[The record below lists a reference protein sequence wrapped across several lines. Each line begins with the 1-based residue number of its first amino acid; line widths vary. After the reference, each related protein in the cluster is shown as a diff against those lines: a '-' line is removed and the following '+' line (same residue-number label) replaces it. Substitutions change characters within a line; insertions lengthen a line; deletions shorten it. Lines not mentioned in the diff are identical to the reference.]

1 MLAELYIDNFIIIKK
16 DNIFFEDKFNV
27 LTGETGSGKSIIL
40 EAINLLLG
48 KRASKDT
55 IGNFKDQTIIEAV
68 FILKDPLIYK
78 LEGLGI
84 SFDDEKLI
92 ITRNIGKNSSSI
104 RINGRL
110 SNINILKE
118 ISDDLIDIYKQGD
131 SNIYMNKANYIDLID
146 SYQNDQR
153 TKDLRKNL
161 YDLSKEKND
170 YLRRFKDFDLT
181 DEELT
186 RERDLV
192 KYQIDEIDS
201 VDLFNIDEEELEHE
215 YKRLT
220 NISSLKEGFYKTLEL
235 IDSNDYDMPSISS
248 LLSEASSNIGDFID
262 IDHKSSELYNRLV
275 ALSDELNDI
284 YSEADS
290 YVDFLSTDP
299 EKLET
304 LEDLNK
310 KLFDLKRKYG
320 NNIEEIKDY
329 YESMKERLEELDQI
343 DDLRNNLTSILD
355 NIDKKMAANSEEI
368 HEIRLKKIES
378 LEKSLNKEIVEL
390 NIKNGK
396 FKVDLKKK
404 DNIDKLGFDDIDFLI
419 RTNKGESLTSL
430 TKTASGGEISRIM
443 LAFKEVFASFDD
455 IDTMIFDEI
464 DTGISGRTAQIVGE
478 KILDLSK
485 KRQVIAI
492 SHLPQIASLAN
503 NHILISKEDDG
514 NFTISSSKNIK
525 EEKRTLEIARL
536 IGGVDIT
543 ETTIKSAREILEM
556 AEDLRNEWRKVLWE
570 DNKIWYNLWW
580 KDTKIK
586 SWDCRTWE

>member
-16 DNIFFEDKFNV
+16 DHIFFEDKFNV

-48 KRASKDT
+48 KRASKDI
-55 IGNFKDQTIIEAV
+55 IGNFKDQTVIEAV
-68 FILKDPLIYK
+68 FILKDKLIK
-78 LEGLGI
+78 KFENLGI
-84 SFDDEKLI
+84 SFDDDKLI
-92 ITRNIGKNSSSI
+92 VTRSIGKNTSSI

-131 SNIYMNKANYIDLID
+131 SNIYMNKSNYIDLID
-146 SYQNDQR
+146 SYQNDEKTR
-153 TKDLRKNL
+153 EIRNVLSNL
-161 YDLSKEKND
+161 FKEKND
-170 YLRRFKDFDLT
+170 YLKRFKDFDLT
-181 DEELT
+181 DEELS
-186 RERDLV
+186 RERDLLN
-192 KYQIDEIDS
+192 YQIDEIES
-201 VDLFNIDEEELEHE
+201 IDLFNIDEEELESE

-220 NISSLKEGFYKTLEL
+220 NISSLKEGYYRMLEL
-235 IDSNDYDMPSISS
+235 LDSSDYDTPSASKIIN
-248 LLSEASSNIGDFID
+248 EAASNVADFIE
-262 IDHKSSELYNRLV
+262 IDKKSSELYNRLIT
-275 ALSDELNDI
+275 LSDELDDI
-284 YSEADS
+284 YSDADS

-299 EKLET
+299 EKLEA

-320 NNIEEIKDY
+320 NNIEDIKVY
-329 YESMKERLEELDQI
+329 YDSVKERLEELDKI
-343 DDLRNNLTSILD
+343 DDLRNNLTDILAS
-355 NIDKKMAANSEEI
+355 IDKKMLKNAEEI
-368 HEIRLKKIES
+368 HEIRLKKINN

-396 FKVDLKKK
+396 FKVDLNKK
-404 DNIDKLGFDDIDFLI
+404 DNIDKTGFDDIDFLI
-419 RTNKGESLTSL
+419 RTNKGENLTSL

-478 KILDLSK
+478 KISDLSN

-503 NHILISKEDDG
+503 NHILISKEDCGD
-514 NFTISSSKNIK
+514 FTISSSQNIK
-525 EEKRTLEIARL
+525 GDERTLEIARL

-543 ETTIKSAREILEM
+543 QTTIKSAREILQM
-556 AEDLRNEWRKVLWE
+556 AEDLRNE
-570 DNKIWYNLWW
+570 
-580 KDTKIK
+580 
-586 SWDCRTWE
+586 

>member
-16 DNIFFEDKFNV
+16 DHIFFEDKFNV

-48 KRASKDT
+48 KRASKDI
-55 IGNFKDQTIIEAV
+55 IGNFKDQSIIEAV
-68 FILKDPLIYK
+68 FLLKDDLIQK
-78 LEGLGI
+78 LTNLGI
-84 SFDDEKLI
+84 SFDDDKLI
-92 ITRNIGKNSSSI
+92 ITRNIGKNTSSI

-118 ISDDLIDIYKQGD
+118 ISDDLIDVYKQGD

-146 SYQNDQR
+146 SYQNDGK
-153 TKDLRKNL
+153 TKDIRSKLASL
-161 YDLSKEKND
+161 FKEKND
-170 YLRRFKDFDLT
+170 YLRRFKDFDLS
-181 DEELT
+181 DEELS
-186 RERDLV
+186 RERDLLN
-192 KYQIDEIDS
+192 YQIDEIDS
-201 VDLFNIDEEELEHE
+201 IDLFNLDEEEIESE

-220 NISSLKEGFYKTLEL
+220 NISSLKDGYYRMLEL
-235 IDSNDYDMPSISS
+235 LDSSDYEIASASK
-248 LLSEASSNIGDFID
+248 LLNEAASNISEFIT
-262 IDHKSSELYNRLV
+262 IDKKSSDLYNRLV
-275 ALSDELNDI
+275 ALSDELDDI
-284 YSEADS
+284 YSQADS

-299 EKLET
+299 EKLEA

-320 NNIEEIKDY
+320 NNIDDIKAY
-329 YESMKERLEELDQI
+329 YDSMKERLSELDQI
-343 DDLRNNLTSILD
+343 DDLRNNLTNILSDID
-355 NIDKKMAANSEEI
+355 NKIMKYSEEI
-368 HEIRLKKIES
+368 HEIRINKIKS

-396 FKVDLKKK
+396 FKVGINKKE
-404 DNIDKLGFDDIDFLI
+404 NIDKTGFDDVDFLI

-443 LAFKEVFASFDD
+443 LAFKDVFASFDE

-478 KILDLSK
+478 KILDLSS
-485 KRQVIAI
+485 KRQIIAI

-514 NFTISSSKNIK
+514 NYTISSSKNIK
-525 EEKRTLEIARL
+525 EDERTLEIARL

-543 ETTIKSAREILEM
+543 QTTIKSAREILKM
-556 AEDLRNEWRKVLWE
+556 AEDLRNE
-570 DNKIWYNLWW
+570 
-580 KDTKIK
+580 
-586 SWDCRTWE
+586 

>member
-16 DNIFFEDKFNV
+16 DHIFFEDKFNV

-55 IGNFKDQTIIEAV
+55 IGNFKDHTIIEAV
-68 FILKDPLIYK
+68 FVLKDPLIHK

-153 TKDLRKNL
+153 TTELRKNL
-161 YDLSKEKND
+161 SDLSKEKND

-220 NISSLKEGFYKTLEL
+220 NISSLKEGFYKTLEI
-235 IDSNDYDMPSISS
+235 IDSNDYDMPSITS

-262 IDHKSSELYNRLV
+262 IDNKSNELYNRLV

-290 YVDFLSTDP
+290 YVDFLATDP
-299 EKLET
+299 EKLES

-355 NIDKKMAANSEEI
+355 NIDKKMVANSEEI

-419 RTNKGESLTSL
+419 RTNKGENLTSL

-492 SHLPQIASLAN
+492 SHLSQIASLAN

-525 EEKRTLEIARL
+525 EDERTLEIARL

-543 ETTIKSAREILEM
+543 DTTIKSAREILEM
-556 AEDLRNEWRKVLWE
+556 AEDLRNE
-570 DNKIWYNLWW
+570 
-580 KDTKIK
+580 
-586 SWDCRTWE
+586 

>member
-16 DNIFFEDKFNV
+16 DHIFFEDKFNV

-48 KRASKDT
+48 KRASKDI
-55 IGNFKDQTIIEAV
+55 IGNFKDQSIIEAV
-68 FILKDPLIYK
+68 FLLKDDLIQK
-78 LEGLGI
+78 LTNLGI
-84 SFDDEKLI
+84 SFDDDKLI

-118 ISDDLIDIYKQGD
+118 ISDDLIDVYKQGD
-131 SNIYMNKANYIDLID
+131 SNIYMNKANYVDLID
-146 SYQNDQR
+146 SYQNDGK
-153 TKDLRKNL
+153 TKDIRSKLASL
-161 YDLSKEKND
+161 FKEKND
-170 YLRRFKDFDLT
+170 YLRRFKDFDLS
-181 DEELT
+181 DEELS
-186 RERDLV
+186 RERDLLN
-192 KYQIDEIDS
+192 YQIDEIDS
-201 VDLFNIDEEELEHE
+201 IDLFNLDEEEIESE

-220 NISSLKEGFYKTLEL
+220 NISSLKDGYYRMLEL
-235 IDSNDYDMPSISS
+235 LDSSDYEMTSASK
-248 LLSEASSNIGDFID
+248 LLNEAVSNISDFIT
-262 IDHKSSELYNRLV
+262 IDKKSSDLYNRLV
-275 ALSDELNDI
+275 ALSDELDDI
-284 YSEADS
+284 YSQADS

-320 NNIEEIKDY
+320 NNIDDIKAY
-329 YESMKERLEELDQI
+329 YDSMKERLSELDQI
-343 DDLRNNLTSILD
+343 DDLRNNLTNILLEID
-355 NIDKKMAANSEEI
+355 NKMMRYSEEI
-368 HEIRLKKIES
+368 HEIRINKIKS

-396 FKVDLKKK
+396 FKVDVKKK
-404 DNIDKLGFDDIDFLI
+404 ENIDKTGFDDVDFLI

-443 LAFKEVFASFDD
+443 LAFKEVFASFDE

-485 KRQVIAI
+485 KRQIIAI

-514 NFTISSSKNIK
+514 NYTISSSKNIK
-525 EEKRTLEIARL
+525 EDERTLEIARL

-543 ETTIKSAREILEM
+543 QTTIKSAREILKM
-556 AEDLRNEWRKVLWE
+556 AEDLRNEWRKVLWKN
-570 DNKIWYNLWW
+570 NKVRYYLW
-580 KDTKIK
+580 
-586 SWDCRTWE
+586 R

>member
-16 DNIFFEDKFNV
+16 DHIFFEDKFNV

-40 EAINLLLG
+40 EAINLLSG
-48 KRASKDT
+48 KRASKDI
-55 IGNFKDQTIIEAV
+55 IGNFKDQSIIEAV
-68 FILKDPLIYK
+68 FLLKDDLIQK
-78 LEGLGI
+78 LTNLGI
-84 SFDDEKLI
+84 SFDDDKLI

-118 ISDDLIDIYKQGD
+118 ISDDLIDVYKQGD
-131 SNIYMNKANYIDLID
+131 SNIYMNKANYVDLID
-146 SYQNDQR
+146 SYQNDGK
-153 TKDLRKNL
+153 TKDIRSKLASL
-161 YDLSKEKND
+161 FKEKND
-170 YLRRFKDFDLT
+170 YLRRFKDFDLS
-181 DEELT
+181 DEELS
-186 RERDLV
+186 RERDLLN
-192 KYQIDEIDS
+192 YQIDEIDS
-201 VDLFNIDEEELEHE
+201 IDLFNLDEEEIESE

-220 NISSLKEGFYKTLEL
+220 NISSLKDGYYRMLEL
-235 IDSNDYDMPSISS
+235 LDSSDYEMTSASK
-248 LLSEASSNIGDFID
+248 LLNEAVSNISDFIT
-262 IDHKSSELYNRLV
+262 IDKKSSDLYNRLV
-275 ALSDELNDI
+275 ALSDELDDI
-284 YSEADS
+284 YSQADS

-320 NNIEEIKDY
+320 NNIDDIKAY
-329 YESMKERLEELDQI
+329 YDSMKERLSELDQI
-343 DDLRNNLTSILD
+343 DDLRNNLTNILLEID
-355 NIDKKMAANSEEI
+355 NKMMRYSEEI
-368 HEIRLKKIES
+368 HEIRINKIKS

-396 FKVDLKKK
+396 FKVDVKKK
-404 DNIDKLGFDDIDFLI
+404 EKIDKTGFDDVDFLI

-443 LAFKEVFASFDD
+443 LAFKEVFASFDE

-485 KRQVIAI
+485 KRQIIAI

-514 NFTISSSKNIK
+514 NYTISSSKNIK
-525 EEKRTLEIARL
+525 EDERTLEIARL

-543 ETTIKSAREILEM
+543 QTTIKSAREILKM
-556 AEDLRNEWRKVLWE
+556 AEDLRNE
-570 DNKIWYNLWW
+570 
-580 KDTKIK
+580 
-586 SWDCRTWE
+586 

>member
-16 DNIFFEDKFNV
+16 DHIFFEDKFNV

-40 EAINLLLG
+40 EAINLLSG
-48 KRASKDT
+48 KRASKDI
-55 IGNFKDQTIIEAV
+55 IGNFKDQSIIEAV
-68 FILKDPLIYK
+68 FLLKDDLIQK
-78 LEGLGI
+78 LTNLGI
-84 SFDDEKLI
+84 SFDDDKLI

-118 ISDDLIDIYKQGD
+118 ISDDLIDVYKQGD
-131 SNIYMNKANYIDLID
+131 SNIYMNKANYVDLID
-146 SYQNDQR
+146 SYQNDGK
-153 TKDLRKNL
+153 TKDIRSKLASL
-161 YDLSKEKND
+161 FKEKND
-170 YLRRFKDFDLT
+170 YLRRFKDFDLS
-181 DEELT
+181 DEELS
-186 RERDLV
+186 RERDLLN
-192 KYQIDEIDS
+192 YQIDEIDS
-201 VDLFNIDEEELEHE
+201 IDLFNLDEEEIESE

-220 NISSLKEGFYKTLEL
+220 NISSLKDGYYRMLEL
-235 IDSNDYDMPSISS
+235 LDSSDYEMTSASK
-248 LLSEASSNIGDFID
+248 LLNEAVSNISDFIT
-262 IDHKSSELYNRLV
+262 IDKKSSDLYNRLV
-275 ALSDELNDI
+275 ALSDELDDI
-284 YSEADS
+284 YSQADS

-320 NNIEEIKDY
+320 NNIDDIKAY
-329 YESMKERLEELDQI
+329 YDSMKERLSELDQI
-343 DDLRNNLTSILD
+343 DDLRNNLTNILLEID
-355 NIDKKMAANSEEI
+355 NKMMRYSEEI
-368 HEIRLKKIES
+368 HEIRINKIKS

-396 FKVDLKKK
+396 FKVDVKKK
-404 DNIDKLGFDDIDFLI
+404 EKIDKTGFDDVDFLI

-443 LAFKEVFASFDD
+443 LAFKEVFASFDE

-485 KRQVIAI
+485 KRQIIAI

-514 NFTISSSKNIK
+514 NYTISSSKNIK
-525 EEKRTLEIARL
+525 EDERTLEIARL

-543 ETTIKSAREILEM
+543 QTTIKSAREILKM
-556 AEDLRNEWRKVLWE
+556 AEDLRNEWRKVLWKN
-570 DNKIWYNLWW
+570 NKVRYYLW
-580 KDTKIK
+580 
-586 SWDCRTWE
+586 R

>member
-16 DNIFFEDKFNV
+16 DHIFFEDKFNV

-48 KRASKDT
+48 KRASKDI
-55 IGNFKDQTIIEAV
+55 IGNFKDQTVIEAV
-68 FILKDPLIYK
+68 FILKDKLIK
-78 LEGLGI
+78 KFENLGI
-84 SFDDEKLI
+84 SFDDDKLI
-92 ITRNIGKNSSSI
+92 VTRSIGKNTSSI

-131 SNIYMNKANYIDLID
+131 SNIYMNKSNYIDLID
-146 SYQNDQR
+146 SYQNDEKTR
-153 TKDLRKNL
+153 EIRNVLSNL
-161 YDLSKEKND
+161 FKEKND
-170 YLRRFKDFDLT
+170 YLKRFKDFDLT
-181 DEELT
+181 DEELS
-186 RERDLV
+186 RERDLLN
-192 KYQIDEIDS
+192 YQIDEIES
-201 VDLFNIDEEELEHE
+201 IDLFNIDEEELESE

-220 NISSLKEGFYKTLEL
+220 NISSLKEGYYRMIEL
-235 IDSNDYDMPSISS
+235 LDSSDYDTPSASKIIN
-248 LLSEASSNIGDFID
+248 EAASNVADFIE
-262 IDHKSSELYNRLV
+262 IDKKSSELYNRLIT
-275 ALSDELNDI
+275 LSDELDDI
-284 YSEADS
+284 YSNADS

-299 EKLET
+299 EKLEA

-320 NNIEEIKDY
+320 NNIDDIKVY
-329 YESMKERLEELDQI
+329 YDSVKSRLEELDKI
-343 DDLRNNLTSILD
+343 DDLRNNLTDILAS
-355 NIDKKMAANSEEI
+355 IDKKMLKNAEEI
-368 HEIRLKKIES
+368 HEIRLKKIKN

-396 FKVDLKKK
+396 FKVDLNKK
-404 DNIDKLGFDDIDFLI
+404 DNIDKTGFDDIDFLI
-419 RTNKGESLTSL
+419 RTNKGENLTSL

-478 KILDLSK
+478 KILDLSN

-503 NHILISKEDDG
+503 NHILISKEDCGD
-514 NFTISSSKNIK
+514 FTISSSQNIK
-525 EEKRTLEIARL
+525 GDERTLEIARL

-543 ETTIKSAREILEM
+543 QTTIKSAREILQM
-556 AEDLRNEWRKVLWE
+556 AEDLRNEWRKILWK
-570 DNKIWYNLWW
+570 DNKIRYDLWW
-580 KDTKIK
+580 
-586 SWDCRTWE
+586 

>member
-16 DNIFFEDKFNV
+16 DHIFFEDKFNV

-48 KRASKDT
+48 KRASKDI
-55 IGNFKDQTIIEAV
+55 IGNFKDQSIIEAV
-68 FILKDPLIYK
+68 FLLKDDLIQK
-78 LEGLGI
+78 LTNLGI
-84 SFDDEKLI
+84 SFDDDKLI
-92 ITRNIGKNSSSI
+92 ITRNIGKNTSSI

-118 ISDDLIDIYKQGD
+118 ISDDLIDVYKQGD

-146 SYQNDQR
+146 SYQNDGK
-153 TKDLRKNL
+153 TKDIRSKLASL
-161 YDLSKEKND
+161 FKEKND
-170 YLRRFKDFDLT
+170 YLRRFKDFDLS
-181 DEELT
+181 DEELS
-186 RERDLV
+186 RERDLLN
-192 KYQIDEIDS
+192 YQIDEIDGI
-201 VDLFNIDEEELEHE
+201 DLFNLDEEEIESE

-220 NISSLKEGFYKTLEL
+220 NISSLKDGYYRMLEL
-235 IDSNDYDMPSISS
+235 LDSSDYEIASASK
-248 LLSEASSNIGDFID
+248 LLNEAASNISEFIT
-262 IDHKSSELYNRLV
+262 IDKKSSDLYNRLV
-275 ALSDELNDI
+275 ALSDELDDI
-284 YSEADS
+284 YSQADS

-299 EKLET
+299 EKLEA

-320 NNIEEIKDY
+320 NNIDDIKAY
-329 YESMKERLEELDQI
+329 YDSMKERLSELDQI
-343 DDLRNNLTSILD
+343 DDLRNNLTNILSDID
-355 NIDKKMAANSEEI
+355 NKIMKYSEEI
-368 HEIRLKKIES
+368 HEIRINKIKS

-396 FKVDLKKK
+396 FKVGVNKKE
-404 DNIDKLGFDDIDFLI
+404 NIDKTGFDDVDFLI

-443 LAFKEVFASFDD
+443 LAFKDVFASFDE

-478 KILDLSK
+478 KILDLSS
-485 KRQVIAI
+485 KRQIIAI

-514 NFTISSSKNIK
+514 NYTISSSKNIK
-525 EEKRTLEIARL
+525 EDERTLEIARL

-543 ETTIKSAREILEM
+543 QTTIKSAREILKM
-556 AEDLRNEWRKVLWE
+556 AEDLRNEWRKVLWKN
-570 DNKIWYNLWW
+570 NKVRYYLW
-580 KDTKIK
+580 
-586 SWDCRTWE
+586 R

>member
-16 DNIFFEDKFNV
+16 DHIFFEDEFNV

-48 KRASKDT
+48 KRASKDI

-68 FILKDPLIYK
+68 FILKENLLKK
-78 LEGLGI
+78 LETFGI
-84 SFDDEKLI
+84 SFDNNQLI
-92 ITRNIGKNSSSI
+92 ITRTIDKNTSSI

-118 ISDDLIDIYKQGD
+118 IGDDLIDIYKQGD

-146 SYQNDQR
+146 SYQNDEK
-153 TKDLRKNL
+153 TKNIRSDLANL
-161 YDLSKEKND
+161 FKEKTD
-170 YLRRFKDFDLT
+170 YLRRFKDFDLS
-181 DEELT
+181 DEELS
-186 RERDLV
+186 RERDLLN
-192 KYQIDEIDS
+192 YQIDEIES
-201 VDLFNIDEEELEHE
+201 IDLFNIDEEELESE

-220 NISSLKEGFYKTLEL
+220 NISSLKEGFYKMLEL
-235 IDSNDYDMPSISS
+235 LDSSDYDSPSASKI
-248 LLSEASSNIGDFID
+248 LNEAASSIADFIY
-262 IDHKSSELYNRLV
+262 IDKKSSELYNRLV
-275 ALSDELNDI
+275 ALSDELDDI
-284 YSEADS
+284 YSDADS

-304 LEDLNK
+304 LEELNK

-320 NNIEEIKDY
+320 NNIDEIKTY
-329 YESMKERLEELDQI
+329 YQSMKKRLEELDQI
-343 DDLRNNLTSILD
+343 DDLRNNLSDILAD
-355 NIDKKMAANSEEI
+355 IDKKMLAKAEEI
-368 HEIRLKKIES
+368 HEIRLKKIQS

-396 FKVDLKKK
+396 FKVDLRKK
-404 DNIDKLGFDDIDFLI
+404 DDIEKTGFDDVDFLI
-419 RTNKGESLTSL
+419 RTNKGDNLTSL

-443 LAFKEVFASFDD
+443 LAFKEVFASYDD

-485 KRQVIAI
+485 RRQVIAI
-492 SHLPQIASLAN
+492 SHLPQIASIAN

-514 NFTISSSKNIK
+514 EFTISTSKNIK
-525 EEKRTLEIARL
+525 DDERTLEIARL

-543 ETTIKSAREILEM
+543 QTTIKSAREILQM
-556 AEDLRNEWRKVLWE
+556 AEDLRNE
-570 DNKIWYNLWW
+570 
-580 KDTKIK
+580 
-586 SWDCRTWE
+586 

>member
-16 DNIFFEDKFNV
+16 DHIFFEDKFNV

-48 KRASKDT
+48 KRASKDI
-55 IGNFKDQTIIEAV
+55 IGNFKDQTVIEAV
-68 FILKDPLIYK
+68 FILKDKLIK
-78 LEGLGI
+78 KFENLGI
-84 SFDDEKLI
+84 SFDDDKLI
-92 ITRNIGKNSSSI
+92 VTRSIGKNTSSI

-131 SNIYMNKANYIDLID
+131 SNIYMNKSNYIDLID
-146 SYQNDQR
+146 SYQNDEKTR
-153 TKDLRKNL
+153 EIRNVLSNL
-161 YDLSKEKND
+161 FKEKND
-170 YLRRFKDFDLT
+170 YLKRFKDFDLT
-181 DEELT
+181 DEELS
-186 RERDLV
+186 RERDLLN
-192 KYQIDEIDS
+192 YQIDEIES
-201 VDLFNIDEEELEHE
+201 IDLFNIDEEELESE

-220 NISSLKEGFYKTLEL
+220 NISSLKEGYYRMLEL
-235 IDSNDYDMPSISS
+235 LDSSDYDTPSASKIIN
-248 LLSEASSNIGDFID
+248 EAASNVADFIE
-262 IDHKSSELYNRLV
+262 IDKKSSELYNRLIT
-275 ALSDELNDI
+275 LSDELDDI
-284 YSEADS
+284 YSDADS

-299 EKLET
+299 EKLEA

-320 NNIEEIKDY
+320 NNIEDIKVY
-329 YESMKERLEELDQI
+329 YDSVKERLEELDKI
-343 DDLRNNLTSILD
+343 DDLRNNLTDILAS
-355 NIDKKMAANSEEI
+355 IDKKMLKNAEEI
-368 HEIRLKKIES
+368 HEIRLKKINN

-396 FKVDLKKK
+396 FKVDLNKK
-404 DNIDKLGFDDIDFLI
+404 DNIDKTGFDDIDFLI
-419 RTNKGESLTSL
+419 RTNKGENLTSL

-455 IDTMIFDEI
+455 IETMIFDEI

-478 KILDLSK
+478 KILDLSN

-503 NHILISKEDDG
+503 NHILISKEDCGD
-514 NFTISSSKNIK
+514 FTISSSQNIK
-525 EEKRTLEIARL
+525 GDERTLEIARL

-543 ETTIKSAREILEM
+543 QTTIKSAREILQM
-556 AEDLRNEWRKVLWE
+556 AEDLRNE
-570 DNKIWYNLWW
+570 
-580 KDTKIK
+580 
-586 SWDCRTWE
+586 

>member
-16 DNIFFEDKFNV
+16 DHIFFEDKFNV

-48 KRASKDT
+48 KRASKDI
-55 IGNFKDQTIIEAV
+55 IGNFKDQTVIEAV
-68 FILKDPLIYK
+68 FILKDKLIK
-78 LEGLGI
+78 KFENLGI
-84 SFDDEKLI
+84 SFDDDKLI
-92 ITRNIGKNSSSI
+92 VTRSIGKNTSSI

-131 SNIYMNKANYIDLID
+131 SNIYMNKSNYIDLID
-146 SYQNDQR
+146 SYQNDEKTR
-153 TKDLRKNL
+153 EIRNVLSNL
-161 YDLSKEKND
+161 FKEKND
-170 YLRRFKDFDLT
+170 YLKRFKDFDLT
-181 DEELT
+181 DEELS
-186 RERDLV
+186 RERDLLN
-192 KYQIDEIDS
+192 YQIDEIES
-201 VDLFNIDEEELEHE
+201 IDLFNIDEEELESE

-220 NISSLKEGFYKTLEL
+220 NISSLKEGYYRMLEL
-235 IDSNDYDMPSISS
+235 LDSSDYDTPSASKIIN
-248 LLSEASSNIGDFID
+248 EAASNVADFIE
-262 IDHKSSELYNRLV
+262 IDKKSSELYNRLIT
-275 ALSDELNDI
+275 LSDELDDI
-284 YSEADS
+284 YSDADS

-299 EKLET
+299 EKLEA

-320 NNIEEIKDY
+320 NNIEDIKVY
-329 YESMKERLEELDQI
+329 YDSVKERLEELDKI
-343 DDLRNNLTSILD
+343 DDLRNNLTDILAS
-355 NIDKKMAANSEEI
+355 IDKKMLKNAEEI
-368 HEIRLKKIES
+368 HEIRLKKINN

-396 FKVDLKKK
+396 FKVDLNKK
-404 DNIDKLGFDDIDFLI
+404 DNIDKTGFDDIDFLI
-419 RTNKGESLTSL
+419 RTNKGENLTSL

-478 KILDLSK
+478 KISDLSN

-503 NHILISKEDDG
+503 NHILISKEDCGD
-514 NFTISSSKNIK
+514 FTISSSQNIK
-525 EEKRTLEIARL
+525 GDERTLEIARL

-543 ETTIKSAREILEM
+543 QTTIKSAREILQM
-556 AEDLRNEWRKVLWE
+556 AEDLRNEWRKILWK
-570 DNKIWYNLWW
+570 DNKIRYDLWW
-580 KDTKIK
+580 
-586 SWDCRTWE
+586 

>member
-16 DNIFFEDKFNV
+16 DHIFFEDEFNV

-48 KRASKDT
+48 KRASKDI

-68 FILKDPLIYK
+68 FILKENLLKK
-78 LEGLGI
+78 LETFGI
-84 SFDDEKLI
+84 SFDNNQLI
-92 ITRNIGKNSSSI
+92 ITRTIGKNTSSI

-118 ISDDLIDIYKQGD
+118 IGDDLIDIYKQGD

-146 SYQNDQR
+146 SYQNDEK
-153 TKDLRKNL
+153 TKNIRSDLANL
-161 YDLSKEKND
+161 FKEKTD
-170 YLRRFKDFDLT
+170 YLRRFKDFDLS
-181 DEELT
+181 DEELS
-186 RERDLV
+186 RERDLLN
-192 KYQIDEIDS
+192 YQIDEIES
-201 VDLFNIDEEELEHE
+201 IDLFNIDEEELESE

-220 NISSLKEGFYKTLEL
+220 NISSLKEGFYKMLEL
-235 IDSNDYDMPSISS
+235 LDSSDYDSPSASKI
-248 LLSEASSNIGDFID
+248 LNEAASSIADFIY
-262 IDHKSSELYNRLV
+262 IDKKSSELYNRLV
-275 ALSDELNDI
+275 ALSDELDDI
-284 YSEADS
+284 YSDADS

-304 LEDLNK
+304 LEELNK

-320 NNIEEIKDY
+320 NNIDEIKTY
-329 YESMKERLEELDQI
+329 YQSMKKRLEELDQI
-343 DDLRNNLTSILD
+343 DDLRNNLSDILAD
-355 NIDKKMAANSEEI
+355 IDKKMLAKAEEI
-368 HEIRLKKIES
+368 HEIRLKKIQS

-396 FKVDLKKK
+396 FKVDLRKK
-404 DNIDKLGFDDIDFLI
+404 DDIEKTGFDDVDFLI
-419 RTNKGESLTSL
+419 RTNKGDNLTSL

-443 LAFKEVFASFDD
+443 LAFKEVFASYDD

-492 SHLPQIASLAN
+492 SHLPQIASIAN

-514 NFTISSSKNIK
+514 EFTISTSKNIK
-525 EEKRTLEIARL
+525 DDERTLEIARL

-543 ETTIKSAREILEM
+543 QTTIKSAREILQM
-556 AEDLRNEWRKVLWE
+556 AEDLRNE
-570 DNKIWYNLWW
+570 
-580 KDTKIK
+580 
-586 SWDCRTWE
+586 

>member
-16 DNIFFEDKFNV
+16 DHIFFEDKFNV

-48 KRASKDT
+48 KRASKDI
-55 IGNFKDQTIIEAV
+55 IGNFKDQSIIEAV
-68 FILKDPLIYK
+68 FLLKDDLIQK
-78 LEGLGI
+78 LTNLGI
-84 SFDDEKLI
+84 SFDDDKLI

-118 ISDDLIDIYKQGD
+118 ISDDLIDVYKQGD
-131 SNIYMNKANYIDLID
+131 SNIYMNKANYVDLID
-146 SYQNDQR
+146 SYQNDGK
-153 TKDLRKNL
+153 TKDIRSKLASL
-161 YDLSKEKND
+161 FKEKND
-170 YLRRFKDFDLT
+170 YLRRFKDFDLS
-181 DEELT
+181 DEELS
-186 RERDLV
+186 RERDLLN
-192 KYQIDEIDS
+192 YQIDEIDS
-201 VDLFNIDEEELEHE
+201 IDLFNLDEEEIESE

-220 NISSLKEGFYKTLEL
+220 NISSLKDGYYRMLEL
-235 IDSNDYDMPSISS
+235 LDSSDYEIASASK
-248 LLSEASSNIGDFID
+248 LLNEAASNISDFIT
-262 IDHKSSELYNRLV
+262 IDKKSSDLYNRLV
-275 ALSDELNDI
+275 ALSDELDDI
-284 YSEADS
+284 YSQADS

-299 EKLET
+299 EKLEA

-320 NNIEEIKDY
+320 NNIDDIKAY
-329 YESMKERLEELDQI
+329 YDSMKERLSELDQI
-343 DDLRNNLTSILD
+343 DDLRNNLTNILSDID
-355 NIDKKMAANSEEI
+355 NKIMKYSEEI
-368 HEIRLKKIES
+368 HEIRINKIKS

-396 FKVDLKKK
+396 FKVGINKKE
-404 DNIDKLGFDDIDFLI
+404 NIDKTGFDDVDFLI

-443 LAFKEVFASFDD
+443 LAFKDVFASFDE

-478 KILDLSK
+478 KILDLSS
-485 KRQVIAI
+485 KRQIIAI

-514 NFTISSSKNIK
+514 NYTISSSKNIK
-525 EEKRTLEIARL
+525 EDERTLEIARL

-543 ETTIKSAREILEM
+543 QTTIKSAREILKM
-556 AEDLRNEWRKVLWE
+556 AEDLRNEWRKVLWKN
-570 DNKIWYNLWW
+570 NKVRYYLWW
-580 KDTKIK
+580 
-586 SWDCRTWE
+586 

>member
-16 DNIFFEDKFNV
+16 DHIFFEDKFNV

-48 KRASKDT
+48 KRASKDI
-55 IGNFKDQTIIEAV
+55 IGNFKDQSIIEAV
-68 FILKDPLIYK
+68 FLLKDDLIQK
-78 LEGLGI
+78 LTNLGI
-84 SFDDEKLI
+84 SFDDDKLI
-92 ITRNIGKNSSSI
+92 ITRNIGKNTSSI

-118 ISDDLIDIYKQGD
+118 ISDDLIDVYKQGD

-146 SYQNDQR
+146 SYQNDGK
-153 TKDLRKNL
+153 TKDIRSKLASL
-161 YDLSKEKND
+161 FKEKND
-170 YLRRFKDFDLT
+170 YLRRFKDFDLS
-181 DEELT
+181 DEELS
-186 RERDLV
+186 RERDLLN
-192 KYQIDEIDS
+192 YQIDEIDS
-201 VDLFNIDEEELEHE
+201 IDLFNLDEEEIESE

-220 NISSLKEGFYKTLEL
+220 NISSLKGGYYRMLEL
-235 IDSNDYDMPSISS
+235 LDSSDYEIASASK
-248 LLSEASSNIGDFID
+248 LLNEAASNISDFIT
-262 IDHKSSELYNRLV
+262 IDKKSSDLYNMLV
-275 ALSDELNDI
+275 ALSDELDDI
-284 YSEADS
+284 YSQADS

-299 EKLET
+299 EKLEA

-320 NNIEEIKDY
+320 NNIDDIKAY
-329 YESMKERLEELDQI
+329 YDSMKERLRELDQI
-343 DDLRNNLTSILD
+343 DDLRNNLTNILSDID
-355 NIDKKMAANSEEI
+355 NKIMKYSEEI
-368 HEIRLKKIES
+368 HEIRINKIKS

-396 FKVDLKKK
+396 FKVGVNKKE
-404 DNIDKLGFDDIDFLI
+404 NIDKTGFDDVDFLI

-443 LAFKEVFASFDD
+443 LAFKDVFASFDE

-478 KILDLSK
+478 KILDLSS
-485 KRQVIAI
+485 KRQIIAI

-514 NFTISSSKNIK
+514 NYTISSSKNIK
-525 EEKRTLEIARL
+525 EDERTLEIARL

-543 ETTIKSAREILEM
+543 QTTIKSAREILKM
-556 AEDLRNEWRKVLWE
+556 AEDLRNEWRKVLWKN
-570 DNKIWYNLWW
+570 NKVRYYLW
-580 KDTKIK
+580 
-586 SWDCRTWE
+586 R

>member
-16 DNIFFEDKFNV
+16 DHIFFEDKFNV

-48 KRASKDT
+48 KRASKDI
-55 IGNFKDQTIIEAV
+55 IGNFKDQSIIEAV
-68 FILKDPLIYK
+68 FLLKEDLIQK
-78 LEGLGI
+78 LTNLGI
-84 SFDDEKLI
+84 SFDDDKLI
-92 ITRNIGKNSSSI
+92 ITRNIGKNTSSI

-118 ISDDLIDIYKQGD
+118 ISDDLIDVYKQGD

-146 SYQNDQR
+146 SYQNDGKTR
-153 TKDLRKNL
+153 EIRSKLASL
-161 YDLSKEKND
+161 FKEKND
-170 YLRRFKDFDLT
+170 YLRRFKDFDLS
-181 DEELT
+181 DEELS
-186 RERDLV
+186 RERDLLN
-192 KYQIDEIDS
+192 YQIDEIDS
-201 VDLFNIDEEELEHE
+201 IDLFNLDEEEIESE

-220 NISSLKEGFYKTLEL
+220 NISSLKDGYYRMLEL
-235 IDSNDYDMPSISS
+235 LDSSDYEMASATK
-248 LLSEASSNIGDFID
+248 LLNEAVSNISDFIT
-262 IDHKSSELYNRLV
+262 IDKKSSDLYNRLV
-275 ALSDELNDI
+275 ALSDELDDI
-284 YSEADS
+284 YSQADS

-299 EKLET
+299 EKLEA

-320 NNIEEIKDY
+320 NNIDDIKAY
-329 YESMKERLEELDQI
+329 YDSMKERLSELDQI
-343 DDLRNNLTSILD
+343 DDLRNNLTNILSD
-355 NIDKKMAANSEEI
+355 IDKKMMKYSQEI
-368 HEIRLKKIES
+368 HEIRINKIKS

-396 FKVDLKKK
+396 FKVDVKKK
-404 DNIDKLGFDDIDFLI
+404 ENIDKTGFDDVDFLI

-443 LAFKEVFASFDD
+443 LAFKEVFASFDE

-485 KRQVIAI
+485 KRQIIAI

-514 NFTISSSKNIK
+514 NYTVSSSKNIK
-525 EEKRTLEIARL
+525 DDERTLEIARL

-543 ETTIKSAREILEM
+543 QTTIKSAREILKM
-556 AEDLRNEWRKVLWE
+556 AEDLRNEWRKVLWKN
-570 DNKIWYNLWW
+570 NKVRYYLW
-580 KDTKIK
+580 
-586 SWDCRTWE
+586 R